1 MCSPFDVD
9 EIECRESFDLFEAIG
24 EALAPI
30 PRIWCDHCAHS
41 IPEAE
46 LVDATTYR
54 PENKVCPA
62 CYSEGWIHIGEDDE
76 S

>member
-1 MCSPFDVD
+1 MCSPHDY
-9 EIECRESFDLFEAIG
+9 DLLEAIG
-24 EALAPI
+24 EALTPP

-41 IPEAE
+41 IPEIE

-62 CYSEGWIHIGEDDE
+62 CYSEGWIHMEDKTDA